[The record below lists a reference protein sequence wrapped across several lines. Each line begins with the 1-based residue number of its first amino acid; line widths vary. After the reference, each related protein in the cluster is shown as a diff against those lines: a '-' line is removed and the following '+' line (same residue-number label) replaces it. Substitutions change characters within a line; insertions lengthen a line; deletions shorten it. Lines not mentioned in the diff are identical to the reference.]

1 MGCRI
6 FLGLSTS
13 VSSWRSFLSSPTLSS
28 RYCFISWIK
37 TCIYLY
43 LGCAA
48 LFEARNQHRSWGDK
62 SFGEWMSWGFSLS
75 PQWRWLQ
82 HWMMTYP
89 TYQFALNLPWGKIQ
103 NLNLEK
109 YPNLSGCGKNGKWTS
124 GKIQRILIFGKRF
137 LAAKEF
143 WSSGISWKFW

>member
-28 RYCFISWIK
+28 RYCLISWIK
-37 TCIYLY
+37 TCIYLLY

-103 NLNLEK
+103 NLNLGKTPKSCRVWEEWK
-109 YPNLSGCGKNGKWTS
+109 MDEWENPENLDLWKKVFGCK
-124 GKIQRILIFGKRF
+124 RILIQ
-137 LAAKEF
+137 
-143 WSSGISWKFW
+143 WN